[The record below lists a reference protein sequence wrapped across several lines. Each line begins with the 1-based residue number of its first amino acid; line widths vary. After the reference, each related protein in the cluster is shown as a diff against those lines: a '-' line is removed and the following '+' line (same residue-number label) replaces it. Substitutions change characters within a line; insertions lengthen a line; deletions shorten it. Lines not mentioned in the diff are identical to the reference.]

1 MIYLR
6 KHSNNKFYLSISSVS
21 PQEFEDIVSTF
32 KSYGIHY
39 DASEKA
45 STAKNPSILLDC
57 LLSLEK
63 EYDTFVSKETIEEI
77 KSIDPYAPSFSPKRK
92 KLNTEFFTK
101 YPPLGKFQI
110 DDVQKMYSYGR
121 LINSLKQGLGKTY
134 ESIQTINQLFASNE
148 ADRVLIVG
156 ISSILYNW
164 RRELLAFS
172 PFTEEDILIVN
183 KDNRDIFDHVENLPR
198 VLIMSYNTFRLVS
211 DYHFSKKVKDKKV
224 LREKLKG
231 YRTPQIPFDQ
241 WGTNRVII
249 CDEAHKMKNID
260 TRWTKLLH
268 YHKAYFEY
276 RYLLSGTPHP
286 NHIGELYS
294 LIKFLDDNLVEDSYN
309 EFLSTIAVLG
319 NKFSAYAI
327 DHFIDY
333 KVNLFLER
341 VKPYIIRR
349 FLRDHLELPQ
359 ISEKEVYIEL
369 TGKQKLIYQ
378 QLVSESLIK
387 IKEEKGKITYRDIE
401 GKFPFILQILSDPC
415 LLQGKIISKQSDLQH
430 LIDTWKFEDS
440 LKFTACKE
448 LLEEIFE
455 EKKDSKV
462 VIWSEHP
469 RTIEQLAST
478 FEKYGTV
485 TVHGESTPKGWTPD
499 KWRDYVVNELF
510 KNDSTKRLLIANPAT
525 LGTGTNMQYVQ
536 SIITYDEGF
545 SFVDKDQK
553 KSRFERQGMVGEVNY
568 YKLIIDNTIEVYQNK
583 IMKNKELQ
591 DKQMLVEGMT
601 IQELQNIFNGK
612 A

>member
-1 MIYLR
+1 
-6 KHSNNKFYLSISSVS
+6 
-21 PQEFEDIVSTF
+21 
-32 KSYGIHY
+32 
-39 DASEKA
+39 
-45 STAKNPSILLDC
+45 
-57 LLSLEK
+57 
-63 EYDTFVSKETIEEI
+63 
-77 KSIDPYAPSFSPKRK
+77 
-92 KLNTEFFTK
+92 LNA
-101 YPPLGKFQI
+101 
-110 DDVQKMYSYGR
+110 
-121 LINSLKQGLGKTY
+121 LKQGLGKTY
-134 ESIQTINQLFASNE
+134 ESIQTINQLFTSKE
-148 ADRVLIVG
+148 VDRVLIVG

-164 RRELLAFS
+164 KREFLAFS
-172 PFTEEDILIVN
+172 SFKEEDILIVN
-183 KDNRDIFDHVENLPR
+183 KDNRDIFDHVENLPK

-211 DYHFSKKVKDKKV
+211 DYHFSKKIKDKKA
-224 LREKLKG
+224 LKEKLKG

-241 WGTNRVII
+241 WGINRVII

-268 YHKAYFEY
+268 YHKIYFEY

-341 VKPYIIRR
+341 IKPYILRR

-415 LLQGKIISKQSDLQH
+415 LLQGKILSKQSNLQH
-430 LIDTWKFEDS
+430 MIDTWKFENS

-448 LLEEIFE
+448 LLEEIFD

-469 RTIEQLAST
+469 RTIEQLASA

-485 TVHGESTPKGWTPD
+485 IVHGKSTPKGWTSD
-499 KWRDYVVNELF
+499 KWRDHVVNEFF
-510 KNDSTKRLLIANPAT
+510 KNDPTKKLLIANPAT

-536 SIITYDEGF
+536 NVITYDELF
-545 SFVDKDQK
+545 SFTDVDQK
-553 KSRFERQGMVGEVNY
+553 KSRFERQGMIGSVTY
-568 YKLIIDNTIEVYQNK
+568 YKLIIDHTIEVYQNK

-601 IQELQNIFNGK
+601 IQDLQNIFNGK